1 MTLHSEA
8 DDPIRKE
15 ALRLLSEDPSLGA
28 DIGDFNRRL
37 DAGEIDPADLL
48 TTAEV
53 RRRLGLP
60 PPEPVEAAPE
70 PG

>member
-1 MTLHSEA
+1 MALHSQA
-8 DDPIRKE
+8 DDPIREE
-15 ALRLLSEDPSLGA
+15 ALRLLSEDPSLRA
-28 DIGDFNRRL
+28 DIEDFNRRL
-37 DAGEIDPADLL
+37 DAGKIDPSDLL

-60 PPEPVEAAPE
+60 PPELVEAAPE